1 MSDVQCVSVCSIAEK
16 QPTVNNGGVAGGG
29 SVAVAV
35 AVVVNDT

>member
-1 MSDVQCVSVCSIAEK
+1 MSVCSIAEN

-35 AVVVNDT
+35 VVSDTLHMAPDI